1 MAISGGGVGTS
12 GRDCFAATAGTGK
25 ITIGAGN
32 GAIGTAFAVG
42 VGVSTGATSLCA
54 DFGSGLGRILTI
66 GAGSCGVG
74 GVFAI
79 RIGLTIGVGTIS
91 VGIGAGVMTGE
102 GVDGAGVGNVGAGIA
117 AYVGSTK
124 LCIRLG
130 LSSP

>member
-1 MAISGGGVGTS
+1 MAISGAGVDRGVGTS
-12 GRDCFAATAGTGK
+12 GRDRVAVTTGAGT
-25 ITIGAGN
+25 IATGAV
-32 GAIGTAFAVG
+32 FAVD
-42 VGVSTGATSLCA
+42 VGVSTGAASLCA

-74 GVFAI
+74 RVFAI
-79 RIGLTIGVGTIS
+79 GIGLVSGVGTTS
-91 VGIGAGVMTGE
+91 VGIGAGVMTGA
-102 GVDGAGVGNVGAGIA
+102 GADGAGVGNVGAGIA